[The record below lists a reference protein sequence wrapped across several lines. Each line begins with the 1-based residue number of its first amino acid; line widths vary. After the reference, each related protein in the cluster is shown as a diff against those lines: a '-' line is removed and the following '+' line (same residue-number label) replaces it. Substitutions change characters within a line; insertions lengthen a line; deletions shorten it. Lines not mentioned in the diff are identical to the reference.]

1 MSMIEAFI
9 ADSRRRRDELKK
21 VVGLFESGTMFQM
34 KKEGTTL
41 TDITRDSLEQAKK
54 ELAETER
61 LLRGAEKGQQA
72 SL

>member
-54 ELAETER
+54 ELAETEW
-61 LLRGAEKGQQA
+61 LLREAEKGQQA